1 MALQT
6 RCSTSKAVFLFGIP
20 IGKLLHFPNHHRF
33 MPGIHLDV
41 DPAQPIN
48 LQLIA
53 ALEKELGEPVNG
65 SEVHIFQDFCEV
77 LRSSDETDA
86 ISLFTGFS
94 HVSRQIPLLHWK
106 PLPYLLK
113 NMEKNRMRLAYLK
126 AWQVQTGALSLTTK
140 AVEMDAE
147 ELKKNSGMFTPE

>member
-1 MALQT
+1 MALHIH
-6 RCSTSKAVFLFGIP
+6 CPTSKAVFLFGIP

-41 DPAQPIN
+41 DRSQPIN

-65 SEVHIFQDFCEV
+65 RELHIFQEFCEV
-77 LRSSDETDA
+77 LQADGPTEGV
-86 ISLFTGFS
+86 SLYTGYS
-94 HVSRQIPLLHWK
+94 KISRQIPLLHWK

-126 AWQVQTGALSLTTK
+126 AWQVQTGALGLNTK
-140 AVEMDAE
+140 AVEMDPE
-147 ELKKNSGMFTPE
+147 ELKRNTGLDME